1 MEAGRPLF
9 ERVLLTN
16 DDGIDAP
23 GLKVLERIAGRIAR
37 EVWVVA
43 PLLDQ
48 SGTSSAISL
57 HRPLRLSS
65 HGVRRMA
72 VDGTPSDCV
81 AMALGHLLTHPLP
94 DIVLSGINRG
104 ANLGN
109 ETAFSGTVGAAMTG
123 LLFGVPSIALS
134 QAFVDGAAMP
144 WGCAQDQGAQILRQI
159 VSMKWPRDVCL
170 NVNFPVVMAGQTPPI
185 SITRQGRGAL
195 RGVRV
200 VSGQDPRGQEFHWL
214 QLHRE
219 SASDEE
225 DSDTKALQDGHVTV
239 TPLSFDRTCLA
250 EI

>member
-1 MEAGRPLF
+1 MEADAPLF

-23 GLKVLERIAGRIAR
+23 GLKVLERIACTIAR

-94 DIVLSGINRG
+94 DLILSGINRG
-104 ANLGN
+104 SNLGN

-134 QAFVDGAAMP
+134 QALVDRTAVP
-144 WGCAQDQGAQILRQI
+144 WGVALDHGAQILRQI
-159 VSMKWPRDVCL
+159 VSMTWPRDVCL
-170 NVNFPVVMAGQTPPI
+170 NVNFPAVMAGETPRI
-185 SITRQGRGAL
+185 STTRQGKGTL

-200 VSGQDPRGQEFHWL
+200 VSGQDPRGQAFHWL

-219 SASDEE
+219 SVADEE
-225 DSDTKALQDGHVTV
+225 HSETEALRNGHVTV
-239 TPLSFDRTCLA
+239 TPLSFDRTCPAAL
-250 EI
+250 